1 MQEFIHN
8 LSQDPSET
16 IGLFM
21 GFFAI
26 CGGFLIAIIAI
37 VGGLRN
43 AREAERTRREV
54 AAYVAEGS
62 MTAEDASLILKTK
75 PGTKCS

>member
-1 MQEFIHN
+1 MEEFLHK
-8 LSQDPSET
+8 LAQDPAQT
-16 IGLFM
+16 AGLLM
-21 GFFAI
+21 GFIALG
-26 CGGFLIAIIAI
+26 GGFFIAIIAI

-62 MTAEDASLILKTK
+62 MSAEDASLILKTK
-75 PGTKCS
+75 PGVKT

>member
-1 MQEFIHN
+1 MEELLHQ
-8 LSQDPSET
+8 LAQDPSEAV
-16 IGLFM
+16 GLLL
-21 GFFAI
+21 GFIALT
-26 CGGFLIAIIAI
+26 GGMLIAIIAI

-62 MTAEDASLILKTK
+62 MTAEDAALILKTK
-75 PGTKCS
+75 PGVKT